1 MKRRCINVA
10 KYFFLEKL
18 KFDDQNATLF
28 LSFTIKTFWALL
40 IVIFGQKWPQVFLLA
55 YYNTYYALQ
64 VLCTIGKLKEIPN
77 DFPLET
83 EEITI
88 SNQDIR
94 TIPAN
99 GTHSYSN

>member
-1 MKRRCINVA
+1 MKHKKEKKIVRL
-10 KYFFLEKL
+10 FFGRTYRVPICLRFYLTFHFTKKL
-18 KFDDQNATLF
+18 
-28 LSFTIKTFWALL
+28 
-40 IVIFGQKWPQVFLLA
+40 PQVFLLG

>member
-1 MKRRCINVA
+1 MEGS
-10 KYFFLEKL
+10 FLILESVTTFSLVKIPFTKKL
-18 KFDDQNATLF
+18 
-28 LSFTIKTFWALL
+28 
-40 IVIFGQKWPQVFLLA
+40 PQVFLLG
-55 YYNTYYALQ
+55 YYYTYYALQ

>member
-1 MKRRCINVA
+1 MSISIRITCDCNS
-10 KYFFLEKL
+10 YQKL
-18 KFDDQNATLF
+18 
-28 LSFTIKTFWALL
+28 
-40 IVIFGQKWPQVFLLA
+40 PQVFLLA

-77 DFPLET
+77 DFPVET

>member
-1 MKRRCINVA
+1 M
-10 KYFFLEKL
+10 
-18 KFDDQNATLF
+18 
-28 LSFTIKTFWALL
+28 
-40 IVIFGQKWPQVFLLA
+40 FLLA

-77 DFPLET
+77 DFPVET

-94 TIPAN
+94 AIPAN